1 MSLAGLLH
9 RASMGGKAKPYD
21 AEIEYLESNGTQFIE
36 IPFGFDKTDEIEMR
50 FALLQTN
57 PDKFIVCPKVWNN
70 SNNRFGLGGG
80 NRFSVGYGSA
90 NTGQTILQPVISED
104 MQIHSWSYKDYKF
117 EVMDLYRNPSL
128 DVSNITFGST
138 TANLKLFYGYNTNTS
153 GRVAY
158 YKQVKNG
165 VKVIELIPVRIGQVG
180 YLYDKVSGTLYG
192 NNGSGN
198 FILGSDK

>member
-1 MSLAGLLH
+1 
-9 RASMGGKAKPYD
+9 MGGKAKPYD
-21 AEIEYLESNGTQFIE
+21 AEIEYLESNGTQYIE

-50 FALLQTN
+50 FALLQTTS
-57 PDKFIVCPKVWNN
+57 DKFMVCPKVWNN

-80 NRFSVGYGSA
+80 IRFSVGYGSA
-90 NTGQTILQPVISED
+90 STGQTLLQPVTAED
-104 MQIHSWSYKDYKF
+104 MQIHSWSYKDYVFRVIDKG
-117 EVMDLYRNPSL
+117 LYL
-128 DVSNITFGST
+128 DVSNITFGTT
-138 TANLKLFYGYNTNTS
+138 TANLKLFYGYNANTS
-153 GRVAY
+153 GRVVY

-165 VKVIELIPVRIGQVG
+165 VKVIELIPVRIGEVG